1 MEHTALAG
9 DVNKIFATLELAS
22 DDFLITKIAEATNL
36 WRCIE
41 PGVQRTTLR

>member
-36 WRCIE
+36 QRCIE